1 MYISFNS
8 SIFLLFTEPPYKTFG
23 VFLPNLLLI
32 NEIEFVRSF
41 DFGIKPV
48 PIDQTGS

>member
-1 MYISFNS
+1 MLISFNS

-23 VFLPNLLLI
+23 VFLRNLLLI
-32 NEIEFVRSF
+32 YEIEFNKSF

-48 PIDQTGS
+48 PIDHTGS